1 MIIRRPLIQLSCAV
15 PPRLGTR
22 LFSGSENAADHIWIR
37 SVELKTMG
45 APHHHRRQR
54 TVVLLGYA
62 GSPRRHLDQF
72 ADLYAQLGAVLQY
85 FPYGNYTQKFYIL
98 RIFLY
103 SLAAYILFVR
113 LQDCRLQLLIIIY
126 SVCWFQIQI
135 NIFPGAGVESCWVV

>member
-1 MIIRRPLIQLSCAV
+1 MQLSCAV

-85 FPYGNYTQKFYIL
+85 FPYY
-98 RIFLY
+98 
-103 SLAAYILFVR
+103 
-113 LQDCRLQLLIIIY
+113 
-126 SVCWFQIQI
+126 
-135 NIFPGAGVESCWVV
+135 